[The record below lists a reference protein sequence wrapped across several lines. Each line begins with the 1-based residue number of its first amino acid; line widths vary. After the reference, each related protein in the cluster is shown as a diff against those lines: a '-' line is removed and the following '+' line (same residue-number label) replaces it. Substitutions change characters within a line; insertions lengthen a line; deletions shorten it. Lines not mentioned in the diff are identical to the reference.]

1 MKRTFTFLCLLG
13 ALTLAAPVWAA
24 EHGESFLAAHHTLVE
39 VLVSVVNFLIFIGLL
54 IKFAK
59 APLRKQFDNNAN
71 EFQSRMAEA
80 NRLLAEVQDIHR
92 EWTQR
97 RERLDDETARIQ
109 ADAQRL
115 AEAQANEIIANAK
128 QMAQR
133 LVADA
138 EQTAV
143 SELALAKEDIR
154 RELVDKLIENAEEK
168 IRARLTPSHQRM
180 LIEDAIKKLEAIS

>member
-1 MKRTFTFLCLLG
+1 MKRTFTFLFMLG
-13 ALTLAAPVWAA
+13 ALLLAAPVLAA
-24 EHGESFLAAHHTLVE
+24 EHASFFETHHTLVE
-39 VLVSVVNFLIFIGLL
+39 VLVSVVNFIIFFGIL

-59 APLRKQFDNNAN
+59 APLRKQFDNNAS
-71 EFQSRMAEA
+71 EYQSRMAEA

-92 EWTQR
+92 EWTER
-97 RERLDDETARIQ
+97 REKLDDETARIQ

-115 AEAQANEIIANAK
+115 AEAQANEIIAGAK

-138 EQTAV
+138 EQTAI
-143 SELALAKEDIR
+143 SELAMAKEDIR
-154 RELVDKLIENAEEK
+154 RELVEKLIDNAEEK

>member
-1 MKRTFTFLCLLG
+1 MKRTITYLFMFG
-13 ALTLAAPVWAA
+13 ALLLAAPALAA
-24 EHGESFLAAHHTLVE
+24 EHGESFLAAHHTMVE
-39 VLVSVVNFLIFIGLL
+39 VLVSVVNFIIFFALL

-59 APLRKQFDNNAN
+59 APLRKQFDNNAS
-71 EFQSRMAEA
+71 EYQSRMAEA

-92 EWTQR
+92 EWTER
-97 RERLDDETARIQ
+97 REKLDDETARIQ

-115 AEAQANEIIANAK
+115 AEAQANEIIAGAK

-138 EQTAV
+138 EQTAI
-143 SELALAKEDIR
+143 SELAMAKEDIR
-154 RELVDKLIENAEEK
+154 RELVEKLIDNAEEK